1 MATTDPLGDITT
13 AAVTPPVGAKK
24 ADSSSNATID
34 KDGFLKLLV
43 AQLQHQDPSS
53 PQDSSQFAAQMAQ
66 FSTVEQLAN
75 LATTSAKSAKSAAM
89 SQAVALLGKTV
100 SYIGQDGQDVQGAVQ
115 RVDAG
120 DGVPTL
126 VVGGVTGISIDSVN
140 EVS

>member
-1 MATTDPLGDITT
+1 MATNPLSDITT
-13 AAVTPPVGAKK
+13 AAVTPPPGAKK
-24 ADSSSNATID
+24 AADATSNATID

-75 LATTSAKSAKSAAM
+75 LAKTSAKSAKSAAM
-89 SQAVALLGKTV
+89 SQAVGLLGKAV
-100 SYIGQDGQDVQGAVQ
+100 SYLGQDGQSVQGTVQ

-120 DGVPTL
+120 DDVPTL
-126 VVGGVTGISIDSVN
+126 VVDGVTGIGIDSVS